1 MFPFSGFISEVKY
14 RLVFSCDNQT
24 VDYMHQRLEYSP
36 VLHLTSTGRDLSI
49 FDRKNQSGK

>member
-14 RLVFSCDNQT
+14 RLVFSRDNQT

-49 FDRKNQSGK
+49 FDRKKQSGK